1 MTSVDS
7 ATVWL
12 TEHEAAAVA
21 RVSVETLRG
30 WRKRQRKNLPV
41 PVRSHKFGARVLY
54 DQAELHAAI
63 RAA

>member
-1 MTSVDS
+1 MSAVET

-21 RVSVETLRG
+21 RVSVETLRA
-30 WRKRQRKNLPV
+30 WRKRQKKGQPV
-41 PVRSHKFGARVLY
+41 PVRAHKFGARVLY